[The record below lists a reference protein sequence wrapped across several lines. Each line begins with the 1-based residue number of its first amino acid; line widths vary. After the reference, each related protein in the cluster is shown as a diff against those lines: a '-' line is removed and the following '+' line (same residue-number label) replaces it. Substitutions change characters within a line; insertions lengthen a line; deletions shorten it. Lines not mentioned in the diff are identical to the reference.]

1 MVRLGFKFRMLDISV
16 EMSNTVCHL
25 NSLLGVVGMAV
36 LLLFAANAAVGQSVR
51 NESAFTQSVTRYW
64 LAELGAA
71 DAVRLVERQTG
82 GRVLSV
88 NEEERGGV
96 HVYRVKVLL
105 PEGRVRT
112 IFVDKQSGAQREG

>member
-1 MVRLGFKFRMLDISV
+1 M
-16 EMSNTVCHL
+16 T
-25 NSLLGVVGMAV
+25 A
-36 LLLFAANAAVGQSVR
+36 LLLLVSNAAVGQSVSK
-51 NESAFTQSVTRYW
+51 ESVFTPSVKKYW